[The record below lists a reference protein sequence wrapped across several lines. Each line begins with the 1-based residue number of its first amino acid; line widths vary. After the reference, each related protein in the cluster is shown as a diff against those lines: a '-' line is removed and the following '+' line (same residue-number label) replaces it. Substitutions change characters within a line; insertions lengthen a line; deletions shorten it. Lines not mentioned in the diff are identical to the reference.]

1 MVAPEGPKAA
11 KGRPRFHAT
20 ASQRQTVE
28 AMAGCGIPE
37 TDISLVMGVAPK
49 TLRKH
54 FRSELDTGHIKANAK
69 IAGNL
74 YRIATG
80 NGREAVTA
88 AIFWLKT
95 RSGWKEPVPE
105 RVYPLGKKEI
115 QSNAWKNIDPASDW
129 GDDLTPG
136 ST

>member
-1 MVAPEGPKAA
+1 MAQPEFPKNP
-11 KGRPRFHAT
+11 KGRPRFQPS

-37 TDISLVMGVAPK
+37 TDISLVLAVAPK

-115 QSNAWKNIDPASDW
+115 LNNAWKNVDPGSDW
-129 GDDLTPG
+129 GDDLIPG
-136 ST
+136 SK